1 MEAFPLCEL
10 RQSHYRI
17 VLVHFVIAG
26 GRVVSAMENH
36 PLVRAGLT
44 SMREMH
50 NFGLCHARV
59 GGRAGCSPTRF
70 VLVYVRTVRVGV
82 RRCCC
87 KLRIVGEREKPSG
100 IVRPDGVLT
109 ALVREFF
116 CGWHATRHGAMPMRG
131 AAVRGPAHDLGAM
144 PEGPGPAGGQP
155 W

>member
-50 NFGLCHARV
+50 NFGL
-59 GGRAGCSPTRF
+59 
-70 VLVYVRTVRVGV
+70 
-82 RRCCC
+82 
-87 KLRIVGEREKPSG
+87 
-100 IVRPDGVLT
+100 
-109 ALVREFF
+109 
-116 CGWHATRHGAMPMRG
+116 
-131 AAVRGPAHDLGAM
+131 
-144 PEGPGPAGGQP
+144 
-155 W
+155 